1 MPEIAGQHHE
11 KMNSKGYPNGVPAAD
26 TPLGSRLMAVADVFD
41 SLTSADRP
49 YKPAIPLE
57 RALEILDKMAADS
70 ELDPDIVKMFKQVQI
85 WEKLKLKV
93 VRLKDASESQ
103 KAAR

>member
-11 KMNSKGYPNGVPAAD
+11 KMRGGGYPNGVPAAE

-41 SLTSADRP
+41 SLTASDRP

-57 RALEILDKMAADS
+57 RALTILQAMAD
-70 ELDPDIVKMFKQVQI
+70 EGDLDPDVVKLFTDTKI
-85 WEKLKLKV
+85 WEKLKLKLV
-93 VRLKDASESQ
+93 HMKDANAEQ
-103 KAAR
+103 KSAR

>member
-11 KMNSKGYPNGVPAAD
+11 KMKGGGYPNGVKAAQ
-26 TPLGSRLMAVADVFD
+26 TPLGSRIMAVADVFD
-41 SLTSADRP
+41 SLTASDRP

-57 RALEILDKMAADS
+57 RALQILQSMAD
-70 ELDPDIVKMFKQVQI
+70 EGDLDPDVVKLMIDTKI

-93 VRLKDASESQ
+93 VRLADATESQ
-103 KAAR
+103 RLAR

>member
-1 MPEIAGQHHE
+1 HPQMRGG
-11 KMNSKGYPNGVPAAD
+11 GYPYGVPAAQ
-26 TPLGSRLMAVADVFD
+26 TPLASRLMAVADVFD
-41 SLTSADRP
+41 SLTASDRP

-57 RALEILDKMAADS
+57 RAIKILQAMAD
-70 ELDPDIVKMFKQVQI
+70 EGDLDPEVVKLFVETKI

-93 VRLKDASESQ
+93 LRMADANEAQ

>member
-1 MPEIAGQHHE
+1 MRGG
-11 KMNSKGYPNGVPAAD
+11 GYPNGVPAGE

-41 SLTSADRP
+41 SLTASDRP

-57 RALEILDKMAADS
+57 RAIQILEAMAKDGD
-70 ELDPDIVKMFKQVQI
+70 LDPEVVKLFINTKI

-93 VRLKDASESQ
+93 LRMADANAEQ

>member
-1 MPEIAGQHHE
+1 MASRPL
-11 KMNSKGYPNGVPAAD
+11 
-26 TPLGSRLMAVADVFD
+26 PLGSRLMAVADVFD
-41 SLTSADRP
+41 SLTASDRP

-57 RALEILDKMAADS
+57 RALQILQSMAD
-70 ELDPDIVKMFKQVQI
+70 EGDLDPDVVRLFMDTKI

-93 VRLKDASESQ
+93 VRLDTATEAQ

>member
-1 MPEIAGQHHE
+1 VPEIAGQHHE
-11 KMNSKGYPNGVPAAD
+11 KMRGGGYPNGVPAGE

-41 SLTSADRP
+41 SLTASDRP

-57 RALEILDKMAADS
+57 RALKILQAMAD
-70 ELDPDIVKMFKQVQI
+70 EGDLDPDVVKLFIDTEI
-85 WEKLKLKV
+85 WVKLKLKL
-93 VRLKDASESQ
+93 VRLADATDEQ